1 MSEPRDNGDAET
13 LNKLCAHFGIAT
25 HYDDIWGTRRPV
37 LRESLVAL
45 LSEFDVGLEL
55 TAEHALDAA
64 RRSAWRQGL
73 PPVVAVSESACE
85 WSLPLRMP
93 ASSNQIRWRLREET
107 GVLHEG
113 QIDTHSLPELAR
125 IELDGVVWCERRLS
139 FALRLPQGYHRL
151 SVSSLTGETLV
162 VIAPE
167 RCYRPEALQNGG
179 RIWGAAVQLYALR
192 TKRNWGIGDFS
203 DLTQLV
209 GQMAERGADI
219 IGLNPLHAL
228 FPHNPAHVSPY
239 SPSSRQH
246 LNVLYIDVEAVDD
259 FAASESTK
267 RLVSSPGFQARL
279 ERLREAPLVDHV
291 GVATAK
297 FEVLEGLFAHFRE
310 HHLSKDGRSARDDA
324 GRAFF
329 AFVAERGLGLYRHAL
344 FEALQAHF
352 HAADPTVWGFPVW
365 PQAYR
370 DPAAAAVESFASQYS
385 ERVQYYQYLQWLAAG
400 QLARA
405 SDRGR
410 ALGLSV
416 GLYLDLAVSVDRAGS
431 DAWSERACFAAKA
444 SVGAPPDEFSLN
456 GQSWGLP
463 PLRPDRLRASHYR
476 FFIETLRASMRSA
489 GALRIDHVMGL
500 MRLFWIPPEKTARD
514 GAYVHYEAGE
524 MLAIVALE
532 SQRNR
537 CMVIGEDLGTVA
549 EEMRAALTRFD
560 VLSYRLLYFERQK
573 SGAFKPPE
581 DYPQAALV
589 TIGTHDLAPLA
600 GWWAG
605 QDLRLRLRLGL
616 FPDPPLFEKQLL
628 DRAQER
634 VRLILAL
641 QHAGLLSVEEAAEVL
656 GRQGLKAGVVEAIH
670 AFLAKAP
677 SAVML
682 VNLEDVLGVA
692 EQTNLPG
699 TTDEQP
705 NWRRKLPVDLEALT
719 THKKMRSL
727 SRAVATLRP
736 RRTG

>member
-55 TAEHALDAA
+55 TAENALDAA
-64 RRSAWRQGL
+64 RRSSWRQGL
-73 PPVVAVSESACE
+73 PPVVAVSESARE
-85 WSLPLRMP
+85 WSLPLRLP
-93 ASSNQIRWRLREET
+93 SSSNQIRWRLREET

-113 QIDTHSLPELAR
+113 QIDTRSLPELAR

-259 FAASESTK
+259 FTASESTK

-291 GVATAK
+291 GVAAAK

-310 HHLSKDGRSARDDA
+310 HHLSKDGHRARDDA

-352 HAADPTVWGFPVW
+352 HAADPAVWGFPVW

-370 DPAAAAVESFASQYS
+370 DPAAAAVESFAGQYP

-405 SDRGR
+405 SNRGQ

-431 DAWSERACFAAKA
+431 DAWSERACFAASA

-476 FFIETLRASMRSA
+476 FFIDTLRANMRAA

-500 MRLFWIPPEKTARD
+500 MRLFWIPPGRTARD
-514 GAYVHYEAGE
+514 GAYVHYEPGE

-560 VLSYRLLYFERQK
+560 LLSYRLLYFESQK
-573 SGAFKPPE
+573 SGDFKPPE
-581 DYPQAALV
+581 DYPESALV
-589 TIGTHDLAPLA
+589 AIGTHDLAPLA

-616 FPDPPLFEKQLL
+616 FPDQPLFEKQLL

-634 VRLILAL
+634 VRLILAI
-641 QHAGLLSVEEAAEVL
+641 QHAGLLSAEEAAEVW
-656 GRQGLKAGVVEAIH
+656 GRQNLSARVVEAIH
-670 AFLAKAP
+670 AFLAKTP
-677 SAVML
+677 SAVMM
-682 VNLEDVLGVA
+682 VHLEEVLGVA

-705 NWRRKLPVDLEALT
+705 NWRRKLPVDLQALT

-727 SRAVATLRP
+727 SRTLATQRP